1 MTRRY
6 GRAPRGERVVDA
18 VPENWGENVTTIGAL
33 GLDGVRAAMHFEGAL
48 DGAAYEVFITE
59 VLVPELREGDV
70 VFLDNLSVHKNAEAI
85 KAILAAKAAVEFLPP
100 YSPDLNPIEHLW
112 SKLKA
117 LVRGAKARTLEALE
131 RAISAAFAA
140 VTKDDAEGWFEHC
153 GCWLRPTKSAAS
165 APIEPDA
172 ALM

>member
-6 GRAPRGERVVDA
+6 GRAPRGERVLDA
-18 VPENWGENVTTIGAL
+18 VPENWGENVTMIGAL

-48 DGAAYEVFITE
+48 DGAVYEVFITQ
-59 VLVPELREGDV
+59 VLVPQLRKGDV
-70 VFLDNLSVHKNAEAI
+70 VFLDNLSVHKNAAAI
-85 KAILAAKAAVEFLPP
+85 EAILAAQATVEFLPP
-100 YSPDLNPIEHLW
+100 YSPDLNPIEQLW

-131 RAISAAFAA
+131 HAISAAFAA
-140 VTKDDAEGWFEHC
+140 VTKADAEGWFRHC
-153 GCWLRPTKSAAS
+153 GSSLRLEKRAAS
-165 APIEPDA
+165 APVEPDA